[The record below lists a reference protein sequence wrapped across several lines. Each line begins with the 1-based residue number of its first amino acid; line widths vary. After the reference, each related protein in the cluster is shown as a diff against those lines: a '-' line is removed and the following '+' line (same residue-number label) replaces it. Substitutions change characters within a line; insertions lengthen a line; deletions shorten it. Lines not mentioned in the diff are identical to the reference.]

1 MLISML
7 KNVHQ
12 FAFAA
17 ALLTATITSSQAQ
30 SEMGD
35 FVKGG
40 IDDAEKLLNAYAS
53 PLGESFGANL
63 NAGWVNTAAPLK
75 AGRFELKLVAN
86 VAFVPKVEQTYNL
99 DALGFRNP
107 VERTINGETAVEQW
121 QYPNKMAPTIFGS
134 REDAGTL
141 TKTLTYQDPTSG
153 QTVTEEVANIPL
165 PTGIGFAFNPIAP
178 APQLSVGLPL
188 GIEIMGRY
196 LPGVNRT
203 IDENQVDFS
212 GIWGL
217 GIKHNIKQWIPGI
230 KKMPFSLSLAVGY
243 SSSQADVSMMTTPPV
258 APEGA
263 QFADPSLA
271 GTAYTGNGID
281 DASYDGQGVAFRAS
295 AWNFN
300 LLASKKVSVLSVYGG
315 LRYAWSRTTFTMKGV
330 YGVAGEP
337 FYNPSDTDD
346 PNNGRYTLINTDE
359 DPIQLDMPLS
369 QVGLVGGFRL
379 KLGFLSLF
387 AEGNYSRFSTVS
399 AGLGFGWMN

>member
-1 MLISML
+1 ML
-7 KNVHQ
+7 KNLQ
-12 FAFAA
+12 KIAFTA
-17 ALLTATITSSQAQ
+17 ALLTGTAAASLAQ
-30 SEMGD
+30 SEMAD

-40 IDDAEKLLNAYAS
+40 VQDAEKLLNAYAG

-75 AGRFELKLVAN
+75 TGRFELKLVAN

-107 VERTINGETAVEQW
+107 VERTINGETAIEQW
-121 QYPNKMAPTIFGS
+121 QYPNKIAPTIFGS
-134 REDAGTL
+134 GDQAGEL
-141 TKTLTYQDPTSG
+141 TKTLTYQDPVSG
-153 QTVTEEVANIPL
+153 QTVTENVAGIPL
-165 PTGIGFAFNPIAP
+165 PTGLGFSFNPIAP
-178 APQLSVGLPL
+178 APQLSVGLPK
-188 GIEIMGRY
+188 GFEIMGRY
-196 LPGVNRT
+196 LPGINRT
-203 IDENQVDFS
+203 FDESAVDFS

-217 GIKHNIKQWIPGI
+217 GIKHDIKQWIPGI
-230 KKMPFSLSLAVGY
+230 KMMPFSLSLAVGY
-243 SSSQADVSMMTTPPV
+243 SSSQADVVSAAMLPE
-258 APEGA
+258 APAGG
-263 QFADPSLA
+263 QFADPTLP
-271 GTAYTGNGID
+271 GTDYIGDGIN
-281 DASYDGQGVAFRAS
+281 DANYDGQGVAFRAS

-315 LRYAWSRTTFTMKGV
+315 VRYAWSRTTVTMKGV

-337 FYNPSDTDD
+337 FYNTADPND
-346 PNNGRYTLINTDE
+346 PNNGRYMLINTDE

-387 AEGNYSRFSTVS
+387 AEGNYSKYSTVS